1 MKNIG
6 ISVGEWSDNQYA
18 NFGSSSRRQTWGI
31 EGFTPSIGTSVRD
44 RKTFGDYKEIISR
57 QDTAKMLMDDGFSKL
72 DISRLWRKYQDYE
85 STEFDKS
92 KFIAYAKRER
102 LIEQVRKS
110 EDDAIYEQ
118 AKEEEEKEIINDS
131 NLFPTN
137 EEPTENITSTTSV
150 PTKKSNKNLYIY
162 SGIGLVVI
170 VGAFLIFKK
179 K

>member
-1 MKNIG
+1 M
-6 ISVGEWSDNQYA
+6 
-18 NFGSSSRRQTWGI
+18 
-31 EGFTPSIGTSVRD
+31 
-44 RKTFGDYKEIISR
+44 
-57 QDTAKMLMDDGFSKL
+57 
-72 DISRLWRKYQDYE
+72 

-131 NLFPTN
+131 NLFPPN